1 MLQITRRWVSALPA
15 LALLACASPAH
26 KEPAPVSREA
36 ISAGSDG
43 HLSES
48 AKARLRQQGYWLA
61 RRDAQIVYCRIE
73 SVTGT
78 MISHTVCL
86 TELQLRQQAE
96 TAQQSRDVLH
106 QPLTP
111 RCLGSVCPAREAGM

>member
-1 MLQITRRWVSALPA
+1 MSALPP
-15 LALLACASPAH
+15 LALLACAAPAH
-26 KEPAPVSREA
+26 KEPALVGRDA
-36 ISAGSDG
+36 TAAASDG
-43 HLSES
+43 HLSEA

-61 RRDAQIVYCRIE
+61 KHDAEVVYCRVE

-111 RCLGSVCPAREAGM
+111 RCLGSVCPAREAGR